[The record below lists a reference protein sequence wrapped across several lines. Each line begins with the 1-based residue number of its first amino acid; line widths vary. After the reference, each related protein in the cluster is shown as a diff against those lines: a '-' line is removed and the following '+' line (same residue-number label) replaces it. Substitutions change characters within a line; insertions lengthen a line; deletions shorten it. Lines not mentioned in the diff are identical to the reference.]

1 MRRFCLL
8 LALLLSLP
16 LAAGDAAARPL
27 ETARKGQKDR
37 SCHPAALAT
46 LKRLSPRGYDI
57 YARLDDKEQFV
68 TWIECKDMEL
78 ELATAVHEAVHAL
91 TEQLDG
97 YPLIAGGS
105 VPRLQRLSKLARP
118 GLVAP
123 HFDKSDTYVQTY
135 LLPGAAS
142 SADDLIYLLDELNAY
157 THDLYTASR
166 IRALSAGPGARI
178 GRRDGLTALM
188 SFFKRY
194 AEEARQRDTA
204 AWAELKRPETR
215 KLLLTLWVQAEGVL
229 AEACLKPGSGLDDSH
244 SIKALCAPDS
254 GGALQGLLGRP
265 PVCPR
270 RCEVSMKAPVGQE

>member
-8 LALLLSLP
+8 LVLLLAVP
-16 LAAGDAAARPL
+16 FTAGDAPARPF
-27 ETARKGQKDR
+27 ETRKGAKDR
-37 SCHPAALAT
+37 GCHPEALAT

-57 YARLDDKEQFV
+57 YARLTDKEQFV

-166 IRALSAGPGARI
+166 IRSLSAGPAARI

-194 AEEARQRDTA
+194 AEEARRRDTD

-229 AEACLKPGSGLDDSH
+229 SEACLKPGSGLDDGH

-270 RCEVSMKAPVGQE
+270 RCEVSMKAPSEQE